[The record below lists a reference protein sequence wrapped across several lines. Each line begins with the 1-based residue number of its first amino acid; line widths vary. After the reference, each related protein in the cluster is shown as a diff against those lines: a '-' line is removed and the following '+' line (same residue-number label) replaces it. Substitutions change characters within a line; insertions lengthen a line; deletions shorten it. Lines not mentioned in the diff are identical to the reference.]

1 MLPSPSLGPP
11 LLSPSWS
18 PPLFCGMPPLPP
30 PEPALLPD
38 PLPTAGW
45 LVCALDVCGAE
56 LLAGWPFDA

>member
-1 MLPSPSLGPP
+1 
-11 LLSPSWS
+11 
-18 PPLFCGMPPLPP
+18 MPPLPP

-38 PLPTAGW
+38 PLPTVGW

>member
-1 MLPSPSLGPP
+1 M
-11 LLSPSWS
+11 LSPSWS